1 VAFPPVEHQSDFQTP
16 VPGKIRLRD
25 DPKFA
30 AAKLAGFQY
39 VAVAIFLFLVSGFW
53 TLQIKSPEIYNER
66 AQRNRIKALPI
77 VAPRGKIL
85 DRDGRVIVDNH
96 STWSLIL
103 SRETLKEEHL
113 RAIAD
118 GLHLDYDD
126 LIRTVNR
133 YRRRPK
139 YTPIPLKDALTP
151 ADLAF
156 VDSHKDPETFPEMEL
171 IESQRR
177 LYPENGILAHA
188 IGYTGEISE
197 AELDIPEFAKYNQGQ
212 IIGKTGIEKQY
223 NASLMGVDGERQS
236 VVDNLGRER
245 EVLGIKEATPGKNLE
260 LTIDLDLQVVAEL
273 ALGDRRGSVVALD
286 PNTGE
291 ILAMASH
298 PTFDPNK
305 FAVHIK
311 SADWKEL
318 TKDPGNPLLNRSIQA
333 QWAPGSTFKPLVAL
347 AGLESGSITEDTTF
361 NCPGGATFYGH
372 YYACWGHHGSV
383 SLHKGLT
390 QSCDSYFYNVG
401 VKTGIDN
408 LAFYAHQ
415 AGLGAK
421 SGIDLPNE
429 AAGIVASPEWKLR
442 NLRQKWYAGETVSVS
457 IGQGYTTVTPLQLAR
472 AIGGLAM
479 GGVWHVPHLA
489 KSLTAAEKPHEWALD
504 PDNVKKV
511 VYGMYGVVNEGGTGG
526 RARLPGIDV
535 CGKTGSAQIAS
546 EDYEK
551 VHKDVKDNAWFVEYA
566 PCYKPEIVIAVL
578 WENCG
583 LHGQFAAPIARDV
596 MVSYFNKKERIAEA
610 RKIGQSPAS
619 ALANAM
625 APAAPPSA
633 PESSPSSTSPPGL
646 PPVITEV
653 P

>member
-1 VAFPPVEHQSDFQTP
+1 VESP
-16 VPGKIRLRD
+16 RKLRLRD
-25 DPKFA
+25 DPSFA
-30 AAKLAGFQY
+30 SAKLAGFQY
-39 VAVAIFLFLVSGFW
+39 VAVGVFLFLVSGFW
-53 TLQIKSPEIYNER
+53 ALQIKSPEKYNEQ
-66 AQRNRIKALPI
+66 AERNRIKALPI

-103 SRETLKEEHL
+103 SRENLKTEHL
-113 RAIAD
+113 REIAD

-126 LIRTVNR
+126 LVKKVNR
-133 YRRRPK
+133 FRGRPK
-139 YTPIPLKDALTP
+139 YEPIIVKEELTP
-151 ADLAF
+151 ADMAF
-156 VDSHKDPETFPEMEL
+156 VDSHKDAETFPEMEL

-177 LYPENGILAHA
+177 LYPQNGILAHA

-197 AELDIPEFAKYNQGQ
+197 SELDIPDYAKYNQGQ
-212 IIGKTGIEKQY
+212 IIGKFGIEKEY
-223 NASLMGVDGERQS
+223 NDQLMGVDGERQS
-236 VVDNLGRER
+236 VVDNLGKER
-245 EVLGIKEATPGKNLE
+245 QVLGIKEAKPGKNLQ
-260 LTIDLDLQVVAEL
+260 LTVDLDLQVVAEL

-291 ILAMASH
+291 VLAMASH

-305 FAVHIK
+305 FAVRIK
-311 SADWKEL
+311 TKDWKEL

-361 NCPGGATFYGH
+361 QCSGGASFFGHFYG
-372 YYACWGHHGSV
+372 CWGTHGSV
-383 SLHKGLT
+383 SLHKGIT

-401 VKTGIDN
+401 NKTGIDN

-429 AAGIVASPEWKLR
+429 ASGIVASPEWKLR
-442 NLRQKWYAGETVSVS
+442 NYRQKWFAGETISVS
-457 IGQGYTTVTPLQLAR
+457 IGQGATTLTPLQLAR

-479 GGVWHVPHLA
+479 GGVWHTPHMA
-489 KSLTAAEKPHEWALD
+489 KALTKTEKPHEWALNQE
-504 PDNVKKV
+504 NVHKV
-511 VYGMYGVVNEGGTGG
+511 VYGMYGVVNEGGTGV
-526 RARLPGIDV
+526 RARLNGIDV
-535 CGKTGSAQIAS
+535 CGKTGSAQIAT
-546 EDYEK
+546 EAYERL
-551 VHKDVKDNAWFVEYA
+551 HKDVKDNAWFVAFA

-596 MVSYFNKKERIAEA
+596 MVSYFNKKERLAEA
-610 RKIGQSPAS
+610 AKLRQAPGGALLS
-619 ALANAM
+619 AI
-625 APAAPPSA
+625 APPVSGNQA
-633 PESSPSSTSPPGL
+633 GTTP
-646 PPVITEV
+646 
-653 P
+653 